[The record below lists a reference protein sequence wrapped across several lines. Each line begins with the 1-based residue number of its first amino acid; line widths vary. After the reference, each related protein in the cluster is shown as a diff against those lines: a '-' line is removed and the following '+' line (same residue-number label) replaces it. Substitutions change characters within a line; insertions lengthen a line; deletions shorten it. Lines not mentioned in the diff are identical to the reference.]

1 MIDQDLINR
10 LQLQIDESKDGF
22 APAYFSNDDIQSL
35 LNSYISLIEQNAELH
50 KELAKSK
57 ADYNKLYE
65 ICINSGI
72 NKNIVDMNMRLG
84 NGQT

>member
-1 MIDQDLINR
+1 MINQNLIDLIK
-10 LQLQIDESKDGF
+10 SKLDSELEVETEF
-22 APAYFSNDDIQSL
+22 VCSL
-35 LNSYISLIEQNAELH
+35 LDSYISLIEQNAELH

-84 NGQT
+84 NAQT

>member
-1 MIDQDLINR
+1 MINQNLIDLIK
-10 LQLQIDESKDGF
+10 SKLDSELEVETEF
-22 APAYFSNDDIQSL
+22 VCSL
-35 LNSYISLIEQNAELH
+35 LDSYISLIEQNAELH
-50 KELAKSK
+50 KELSKSK

-84 NGQT
+84 NAQT